1 MVGSATQAAIESG
14 GADAAA
20 ESGGNGSGW
29 VNIPL
34 QPWIEGQPP
43 VEKDVED
50 AYVPT
55 AEEVAAAAADS
66 AGENEVEVEEEVDE
80 EGVGETCVGRGG
92 SSARGRVRARG
103 RAGRVQGRSSEGAT
117 EDHGGRHAGGTSRG
131 GRGGGRVGRV
141 AQGGGDAR
149 AEGSAPVEDGPSRAD
164 TQRNEG
170 VGGTPLRAGGTS
182 RGGGTSGGRQ
192 RRMKRQREIWVRL
205 FLDPEKRKDL
215 QFPLGGYGMD
225 GKGPVVPDGDGA
237 WEHAASW
244 PNIPAT
250 AAEGV
255 GGGTSGGIR
264 AASMSSYITPRVQEQ
279 ELRSALVEIRSVRR
293 LPPAVDAALARA
305 RGARERVELEGA
317 VAGEVGLAGG
327 VGVAVEVV
335 AGVEVLVEAV
345 EAEVAAE
352 EVAEEAGARVPVGAV
367 AVETGVA
374 VEAGVAVAAGVGVA
388 RLSGAALGVLEGS
401 HTASLIAKTLEG
413 ILAEWGLTEMLFAVT
428 TDNAE
433 NNNKAMRMLAG
444 DPAEGAMARIEFPLF
459 HGDRHVRCIAH
470 VMNIAVKAALKK
482 DVVTEALKRLRAVC
496 SYVGWSVQCS
506 ENFARQQR
514 ILLRW
519 DDAPVLRLI
528 GDSPTR
534 LGSTYDMIVRALELQ
549 QALALL
555 LMRTGVSGGGTGRG
569 VTAAMGW
576 SGALITAAFDK
587 LKKYKYGEKEEL
599 MVATFLDPRYK
610 TVFFQLPKWEARNAA
625 HVTEVGGCARRVQ
638 DVDEGTVIRLVR
650 ARMAEYQARVNTRR
664 QGGEVTSDT
673 GGAIGPSSVTGGAS
687 GTTGAGGGGGGG
699 FEHSIFDEMDALEA
713 AAGGGAQDEVD
724 RYLAEPRQRG
734 GCPLAFWRAREDV
747 TVLREMA
754 RDYLAVPA
762 TSAASERAFS
772 QGRNIITW
780 QRHRLTAGRV
790 RAVMAIKSW
799 MEQNTSGRS
808 LNIAGAARVLDD
820 LCYEEDA
827 IDHTL

>member
-1 MVGSATQAAIESG
+1 MQAY
-14 GADAAA
+14 ADAAR
-20 ESGGNGSGW
+20 
-29 VNIPL
+29 
-34 QPWIEGQPP
+34 
-43 VEKDVED
+43 
-50 AYVPT
+50 
-55 AEEVAAAAADS
+55 EE
-66 AGENEVEVEEEVDE
+66 
-80 EGVGETCVGRGG
+80 
-92 SSARGRVRARG
+92 
-103 RAGRVQGRSSEGAT
+103 
-117 EDHGGRHAGGTSRG
+117 
-131 GRGGGRVGRV
+131 
-141 AQGGGDAR
+141 
-149 AEGSAPVEDGPSRAD
+149 
-164 TQRNEG
+164 
-170 VGGTPLRAGGTS
+170 L
-182 RGGGTSGGRQ
+182 
-192 RRMKRQREIWVRL
+192 K
-205 FLDPEKRKDL
+205 
-215 QFPLGGYGMD
+215 
-225 GKGPVVPDGDGA
+225 
-237 WEHAASW
+237 
-244 PNIPAT
+244 
-250 AAEGV
+250 
-255 GGGTSGGIR
+255 
-264 AASMSSYITPRVQEQ
+264 Q
-279 ELRSALVEIRSVRR
+279 ELIG
-293 LPPAVDAALARA
+293 D
-305 RGARERVELEGA
+305 
-317 VAGEVGLAGG
+317 GLAG
-327 VGVAVEVV
+327 
-335 AGVEVLVEAV
+335 
-345 EAEVAAE
+345 
-352 EVAEEAGARVPVGAV
+352 
-367 AVETGVA
+367 
-374 VEAGVAVAAGVGVA
+374 
-388 RLSGAALGVLEGS
+388 RLSLSTDIWTSENNVAFMVVTVHRITKDFQLRQHILDFVQLEGS
-401 HTASLIAKTLEG
+401 HNASLIAKTLEG

-444 DPAEGAMARIEFPLF
+444 VPAEGAMARIEFPLF

-470 VMNIAVKAALKK
+470 VMNIAVQAALKK
-482 DVVTEALKRLRAVC
+482 DVR
-496 SYVGWSVQCS
+496 S

-514 ILLRW
+514 ILLRR

-534 LGSTYDMIVRALELQ
+534 WGSTYDMIVRALELQ

-555 LMRTGVSGGGTGRG
+555 LMRTDVSGGGTKRG
-569 VTAAMGW
+569 VIAAMGW
-576 SGALITAAFDK
+576 SGVREQLDGLRLSDVHWDALVELKEFLKPFNSITKAAEGSLYPTAASVVPMYNQLLDKLEISFRKEGVTPLRQALITAALDK
-587 LKKYKYGEKEEL
+587 LKKNKYGEKEEL
-599 MVATFLDPRYK
+599 VVATFLDPRYK

-673 GGAIGPSSVTGGAS
+673 GGGTGPSSVTGGAS

-734 GCPLAFWRAREDV
+734 GCPLAFWRAREDF

-780 QRHRLTAGRV
+780 QRHRLSDGRV

-820 LCYEEDA
+820 LCYEGEGDGF
-827 IDHTL
+827 

>member
-1 MVGSATQAAIESG
+1 
-14 GADAAA
+14 
-20 ESGGNGSGW
+20 
-29 VNIPL
+29 
-34 QPWIEGQPP
+34 
-43 VEKDVED
+43 
-50 AYVPT
+50 
-55 AEEVAAAAADS
+55 
-66 AGENEVEVEEEVDE
+66 
-80 EGVGETCVGRGG
+80 
-92 SSARGRVRARG
+92 
-103 RAGRVQGRSSEGAT
+103 
-117 EDHGGRHAGGTSRG
+117 
-131 GRGGGRVGRV
+131 
-141 AQGGGDAR
+141 
-149 AEGSAPVEDGPSRAD
+149 
-164 TQRNEG
+164 
-170 VGGTPLRAGGTS
+170 
-182 RGGGTSGGRQ
+182 
-192 RRMKRQREIWVRL
+192 
-205 FLDPEKRKDL
+205 
-215 QFPLGGYGMD
+215 
-225 GKGPVVPDGDGA
+225 
-237 WEHAASW
+237 
-244 PNIPAT
+244 
-250 AAEGV
+250 
-255 GGGTSGGIR
+255 
-264 AASMSSYITPRVQEQ
+264 
-279 ELRSALVEIRSVRR
+279 
-293 LPPAVDAALARA
+293 
-305 RGARERVELEGA
+305 
-317 VAGEVGLAGG
+317 
-327 VGVAVEVV
+327 
-335 AGVEVLVEAV
+335 
-345 EAEVAAE
+345 
-352 EVAEEAGARVPVGAV
+352 
-367 AVETGVA
+367 
-374 VEAGVAVAAGVGVA
+374 
-388 RLSGAALGVLEGS
+388 
-401 HTASLIAKTLEG
+401 
-413 ILAEWGLTEMLFAVT
+413 MLFAVT

-576 SGALITAAFDK
+576 SGVLDKLEISFRKEGVTPLRQALITAAFDK

-820 LCYEEDA
+820 LCYEGEGDGF
-827 IDHTL
+827 